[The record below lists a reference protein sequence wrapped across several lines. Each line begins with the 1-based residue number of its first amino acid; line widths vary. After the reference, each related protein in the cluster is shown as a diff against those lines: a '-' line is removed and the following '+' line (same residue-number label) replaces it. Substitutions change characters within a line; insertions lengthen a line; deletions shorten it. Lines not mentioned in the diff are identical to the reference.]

1 MKPYR
6 SGKSLSESVVV
17 LEGLALFRERTRAL
31 EAIGG
36 SGSGSG
42 SDSDSGSRSGI
53 STSMTDSGEDPLGE
67 ALAGLVSGWELR
79 AVAEAVGI
87 AMAMAIAVA
96 VAVVVGSICACFGI
110 VALTWNL
117 DGLQV

>member
-1 MKPYR
+1 M
-6 SGKSLSESVVV
+6 
-17 LEGLALFRERTRAL
+17 

-36 SGSGSG
+36 FGSGSG

-79 AVAEAVGI
+79 VVAEIMGI
-87 AMAMAIAVA
+87 TMTIAI
-96 VAVVVGSICACFGI
+96 VVRSMYTCFEI
-110 VALTWNL
+110 VTLIWNL